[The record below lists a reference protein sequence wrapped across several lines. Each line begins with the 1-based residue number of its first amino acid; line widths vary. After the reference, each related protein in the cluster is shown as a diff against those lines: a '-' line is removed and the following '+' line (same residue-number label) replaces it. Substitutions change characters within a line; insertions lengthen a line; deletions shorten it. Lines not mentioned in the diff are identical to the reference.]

1 MQTIS
6 RNVVLSAK
14 FLMVIVAVFVVLG
27 MVDTVSAYPIHDLT
41 YSNSPYLNKHTPSL
55 GTEIEFLYQAYDEN
69 SSKSY
74 FEVTVSIT
82 DLDEHK
88 NIFFEKHQLDT
99 GSSENPHDIFW
110 NFVPEKSGLY
120 VVEVLD
126 KSEKYKRYFAVPE
139 DDGLKRVPVTNPELL
154 KDTSPRKQF
163 RMGID
168 PKLVICDG
176 ALFLALTKDNQPVCL
191 TLDTLIELRE
201 RRTIVAENI
210 DYERIGLL
218 YSENEF
224 KSILEEKNIEYA
236 ENNYVVIAGG
246 SLLSLPPKTGY
257 CGYVLDNEKEDY
269 WFSSSYAFPTFTS
282 RGLTDENPNPCK
294 PNSHSCECG
303 IQLSLAEK
311 NTKQLSYYD
320 EAETM
325 RMGSIFRDY
334 LNEGNK
340 IANVPNL
347 FTIGKYNLEM
357 DPDVA
362 TFCGQ
367 FQGNAWWHFQGHVK
381 DDVVI
386 GFSLEEKER
395 PVLCAIDDDPVV
407 FEFEKSAIKVQSFN

>member
-1 MQTIS
+1 MKTRLLLVIAMG
-6 RNVVLSAK
+6 VVAS
-14 FLMVIVAVFVVLG
+14 LG
-27 MVDTVSAYPIHDLT
+27 IINTAYAYTIHDVT
-41 YSNSPYLNKHTPSL
+41 YSNSPYQNKQTPSL
-55 GTEIEFLYQAYDEN
+55 GKTTEYLYQAYGEN
-69 SSKSY
+69 SKKPY
-74 FEVTVSIT
+74 FDVTVSIT
-82 DLDEHK
+82 NLDEQK
-88 NIFFEKHQLDT
+88 NVFFEKHQVN
-99 GSSENPHDIFW
+99 SNSIESPHDIFW
-110 NFVPEKSGLY
+110 NYVPEESGLY

-168 PKLVICDG
+168 PKLVICDD
-176 ALFLALTKDNQPVCL
+176 ALFLALKKDNQPVCL

-201 RRTIVAENI
+201 RRSIVAENI

-224 KSILEEKNIEYA
+224 KSLLEEKNIEYT
-236 ENNYVVIAGG
+236 ENNYMVIAGE
-246 SLLSLPPKTGY
+246 SLVSLPPKTGY
-257 CGYVLDNEKEDY
+257 CGYVLDDKGEDY

-282 RGLTDENPNPCK
+282 RGLTDESPNPCK
-294 PNSHSCECG
+294 PNSHSCECS
-303 IQLSLAEK
+303 IELSLAEK

-320 EAETM
+320 EVETM
-325 RMGSIFRDY
+325 EIGNIFRDY

-340 IANVPNL
+340 ITNVPNL

-357 DPDVA
+357 DPDVI

-381 DDVVI
+381 DDVII
-386 GFSLEEKER
+386 GFSLKDKER
-395 PVLCAIDDDPVV
+395 PALCAINDDPIV